1 MTFGERIVYY
11 RKLAGFTQKSLADAL
26 EISPTRLNYWEKDKR
41 EPDIM
46 MLNRL
51 CAILKVD
58 ADTMLGR
65 DENEIQREDE
75 LSDSEKEGIKKYR
88 ALDERGKEI
97 VSAVLE
103 IEYRHVTQK
112 RVVSFAAR
120 GGGLQSTETNASDAD
135 IAAAF
140 DELEDDI
147 SDNL

>member
-11 RKLAGFTQKSLADAL
+11 RKLAGYTQKSLADAL

-51 CAILKVD
+51 CAILKVE
-58 ADTMLGR
+58 ADTLLGR
-65 DENEIQREDE
+65 HESEISEKAE
-75 LSDSEKEGIKKYR
+75 FSAAEKEGIKKYR

-97 VSAVLE
+97 VDAVLE

-120 GGGLQSTETNASDAD
+120 GGGLQSTEINASNAD

-147 SDNL
+147 SEKI

>member
-11 RKLAGFTQKSLADAL
+11 RKIAGYTQKSLADAL

-51 CAILKVD
+51 CAILKVE
-58 ADTMLGR
+58 ADTLLGR
-65 DENEIQREDE
+65 HESGI
-75 LSDSEKEGIKKYR
+75 SEKAEFSAAEKEAIKKYR
-88 ALDERGKEI
+88 ALDERGKDVVI
-97 VSAVLE
+97 SVLE
-103 IEYRHVTQK
+103 IEYRHVTQNHI
-112 RVVSFAAR
+112 VQFAAR
-120 GGGLQSTETNASDAD
+120 GGGLQSVETNASDAD
-135 IAAAF
+135 IAAAL

>member
-58 ADTMLGR
+58 ADVMLGR
-65 DENEIQREDE
+65 DENEVQREDE

-88 ALDERGKEI
+88 ALDERGKEV

-103 IEYRHVTQK
+103 IEYRHVTQNHI
-112 RVVSFAAR
+112 VQFAAR
-120 GGGLQSTETNASDAD
+120 GGGLQSIETNASDAD
-135 IAAAF
+135 IASAIE
-140 DELEDDI
+140 ELEDDI
-147 SDNL
+147 SDKI